1 MRTVGVIGGVGD
13 CEGASKCISKVVKA
27 PVKEFQQYVQVKSQK
42 QNTKSRK
49 EIWPRRRTPHHR
61 ASRMVG
67 SSLPLPESNVVASAR
82 NLVVVFLPW
91 KAWGKSVSASWRRHC
106 YARSQVELHLG
117 WVLSITSI
125 FFQAFFNYLRRLTC
139 SVCCCVV
146 INLDWDNISI
156 SRSILVLII
165 AYLVI
170 DCRICHFSSNSETTC
185 ALFVFCAIFLQ
196 SELGL
201 RGIWGRN
208 IERADAISSHRRLQS
223 LSYKCLFSQVSDISP
238 MMKKYEWEMQIG
250 PKFGVESG

>member
-13 CEGASKCISKVVKA
+13 CEGASKGVSKVIKA
-27 PVKEFQQYVQVKSQK
+27 PVKELEQNVQVKSQK

-67 SSLPLPESNVVASAR
+67 SSLPLPKSYFVASAR
-82 NLVVVFLPW
+82 NLVVAFLPW

-106 YARSQVELHLG
+106 YARSQVELHLSF
-117 WVLSITSI
+117 VNHFN
-125 FFQAFFNYLRRLTC
+125 FFPVFFNHLRRLTC

-208 IERADAISSHRRLQS
+208 IERAGAKSSHRRLQR
-223 LSYKCLFSQVSDISP
+223 LSF
-238 MMKKYEWEMQIG
+238 
-250 PKFGVESG
+250 

>member
-13 CEGASKCISKVVKA
+13 CEGASKGISKVVKA

-49 EIWPRRRTPHHR
+49 EIWPRRGTPHHR
-61 ASRMVG
+61 ASRVVG
-67 SSLPLPESNVVASAR
+67 SSLPLPKGFFLASAR

-91 KAWGKSVSASWRRHC
+91 KAWGKSVSASWRGHC
-106 YARSQVELHLG
+106 NARSQVELHLSF
-117 WVLSITSI
+117 VNHFN
-125 FFQAFFNYLRRLTC
+125 FFPVFFNHLRRLTC

-196 SELGL
+196 SELVL

-208 IERADAISSHRRLQS
+208 NEGAGAISSHRRLILNVCSRKFQIS
-223 LSYKCLFSQVSDISP
+223 AQWWRNTSEKCKS
-238 MMKKYEWEMQIG
+238 G
-250 PKFGVESG
+250 PNLES

>member
-1 MRTVGVIGGVGD
+1 MFKSSHNSKTLSQGKKSDLEGG
-13 CEGASKCISKVVKA
+13 
-27 PVKEFQQYVQVKSQK
+27 
-42 QNTKSRK
+42 
-49 EIWPRRRTPHHR
+49 
-61 ASRMVG
+61 
-67 SSLPLPESNVVASAR
+67 LPTIELPEWWDLLSLSLKVFLASAR

-106 YARSQVELHLG
+106 DARSQVELHLSF
-117 WVLSITSI
+117 VNHFN
-125 FFQAFFNYLRRLTC
+125 FFPVFFNHLRRLTC

-201 RGIWGRN
+201 RGI
-208 IERADAISSHRRLQS
+208 
-223 LSYKCLFSQVSDISP
+223 
-238 MMKKYEWEMQIG
+238 
-250 PKFGVESG
+250 